1 MDASEAPGALAKMIE
16 ECEVLRRRVLEKPEQ
31 VLTRWVNERAV
42 GVPSVAAMRLNHCAL
57 EDRCLDEFY
66 NILKI
71 AWVIPEGGLGES
83 ELLAIEDG
91 LVEVPDDDDAEGP
104 EPADD
109 HLGMEEGEE
118 EAVEADDP
126 MVEPSDPYLEKA
138 RALLPKSP
146 QLEIHEDAQ
155 VVKASSAESL
165 EATTP
170 PKAPTTPPKAPSTP
184 PKPLSMAAT
193 APTASADPVPALT
206 RRQHVCTPKKLFQE
220 EPSPNSDVAAAR
232 EIMRQRLR
240 QILEY

>member
-1 MDASEAPGALAKMIE
+1 MVVRKLLFVALYLSGFDSIKASLF
-16 ECEVLRRRVLEKPEQ
+16 
-31 VLTRWVNERAV
+31 
-42 GVPSVAAMRLNHCAL
+42 

-91 LVEVPDDDDAEGP
+91 LDGDGAEGP

-155 VVKASSAESL
+155 VVKASSGESL

-220 EPSPNSDVAAAR
+220 EPSSRDYAAAV
-232 EIMRQRLR
+232 EADSGVLVS
-240 QILEY
+240 